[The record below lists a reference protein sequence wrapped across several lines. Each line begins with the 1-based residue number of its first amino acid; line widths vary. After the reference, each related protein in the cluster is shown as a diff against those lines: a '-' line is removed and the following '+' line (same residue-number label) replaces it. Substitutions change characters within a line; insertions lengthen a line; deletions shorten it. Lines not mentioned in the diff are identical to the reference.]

1 MNTYKAIA
9 ENLTVGQKK
18 LLVMMQDLKM
28 GVNLPEMYPLGINE
42 YPEIPVT
49 FDEIVVL
56 QKARLVLFD
65 DYIKTVGNKTFNA
78 YIIQRGTDLKAY
90 EREYSEFKK

>member
-1 MNTYKAIA
+1 MNTYQAIA
-9 ENLTVGQKK
+9 KNLTSGQKQ
-18 LLVMMQDLKM
+18 LLLMLRDLKM
-28 GVNLPEMYPLGINE
+28 GVNLPEMYPIGINE

-49 FDEIVVL
+49 FDEIVAL

-78 YIIQRGTDLKAY
+78 YNVQRGTDLRAY
-90 EREYSEFKK
+90 EKEFSQLEN

>member
-1 MNTYKAIA
+1 MNNYKAIA
-9 ENLTVGQKK
+9 ENLTNGQKK
-18 LLVMMQDLKM
+18 LLCMLSDLKM
-28 GVNLPEMYPLGINE
+28 GVNLPEMYPIGINE

-78 YIIQRGTDLKAY
+78 YHVQRGTDLKAY
-90 EREYSEFKK
+90 EKEFSQLEN